1 MATRISTLTS
11 GYSIGN
17 LSAFPLALDDKQTL
31 YETRNNAQTVLKQ
44 ALSFNG
50 KYVIVENNDKFPPRG
65 LIRLGPPPGKTGNYE
80 IVYYGNKTEGVFYNL
95 VRGFAGSRQT
105 IWPAMTSVN
114 HSVMAEHHNALRDAI
129 HNIETDLGVKE
140 SPISES
146 LNGILKRQENI
157 FLAPKAIFRA
167 SRIIGQP
174 PLKVRF
180 QNFSTGPLVRYLWDF
195 GDGTTSAQKHPTHIY
210 QSEGVY
216 SVQLNI
222 VSILGAQGITTKNN
236 YITVSKQEI
245 NSFFYVTP
253 STGYSLETANTM
265 AIDPTEFRLIDQ
277 TDGDIV
283 QRYWIFGGDGTVNG
297 IPVTN
302 QSYQENNPNKH
313 EIRFVF
319 DKPGD
324 YTPGLM
330 AILENSTTKRT
341 FLSESI
347 VVQ

>member
-1 MATRISTLTS
+1 MTTRISTLTP
-11 GYSIGN
+11 GYSIGS
-17 LSAFPLALDDKQTL
+17 LSAFPLNLDDKETL
-31 YETRNNAQTVLKQ
+31 YEAKNNAQTVMKQ
-44 ALSFNG
+44 SLSFNG
-50 KYVIVENNDKFPPRG
+50 KYIIVDNNDSFPTRG
-65 LIRLGPPPGKTGNYE
+65 LIRLGPPPGKAGNYE
-80 IVYYGNKTEGVFYNL
+80 IIYYGNKNEGVFYNL
-95 VRGFAGSRQT
+95 VRGFVGSRQT
-105 IWPAMTSVN
+105 IWPATTTVS

-129 HNIETDLGVKE
+129 HNIETDLGTNID
-140 SPISES
+140 PTTGS

-167 SRIIGQP
+167 SKIIGQP

-195 GDGTTSAQKHPTHIY
+195 GDGATSVEKNPTHTY
-210 QSEGVY
+210 QSEGIY
-216 SVQLNI
+216 TVQLNI
-222 VSILGAQGITTKNN
+222 VSILGAQGITTKSN

-253 STGYSLETANTM
+253 RTGYSLETANAM
-265 AIDPTEFRLIDQ
+265 SIDPTEFRIIDQ

-283 QRYWIFGGDGTVNG
+283 QRYWIFGGDGTVEG
-297 IPVTN
+297 IPVAN

-313 EIRFVF
+313 EIKFIF

-324 YTPGLM
+324 YRPGLM
-330 AILENSTTKRT
+330 TILETSTTKRT